1 MAASIT
7 VHSVLDKISKDHL
20 ECPICTNRFI
30 NPTMLDCL
38 HSFCFT
44 CLKELHQQD
53 LNNSI
58 LLCPLCRKKTAL
70 EDNKVDSLPKDFK
83 LNALVDEFT
92 VQEQLMEGHGS
103 EVKCQAC
110 NVEEHAA
117 IARCVDCDYFLC
129 QECQT
134 AHQRFP
140 VTKSHQVYMLAQLH
154 SGEVNYT
161 YRSKIREYI
170 PKCDKHSDQ
179 TLNIY
184 CNTCQKLECTTCTIL
199 DHANQP
205 HNPIGIPEALD
216 KCKQEVVELIAK
228 AEKCKADI
236 QTAMEQASES
246 RKKLESSYAE
256 TNMKIAQKAAKERAK
271 ITEEEKQL
279 KQEAERVYKDR
290 VQTFETAEATNT
302 KEVTQV
308 EHKLDEVNQFMTQA
322 SSHEILDF
330 KLKLKNNLDE
340 LTKIQGEIVSDRLS
354 FLEFEEGERS
364 VGRLVLEDEQQAKA
378 EAQAKEH
385 ETIHT
390 KQEWELKES
399 FSQFDFTH
407 FLEVRFV
414 AAFSDNEIVV
424 LDIGHNAL
432 FTLKSQVAAN
442 TSQSTHCPQR
452 LKLKGLSEPKALT
465 VGNNDHL
472 YVIDNREVKIFNRR
486 YKPHHQFNL
495 SVRDFYPSRLAVD
508 ENNLIA
514 VGYKEGL
521 ISLYNPDGSLIRTF
535 STPVNVNYLTSY
547 KERIIYSS
555 RGGVHLHS
563 VDYKGG
569 KVFSVD
575 IDQSE
580 DSYGV
585 CCDKDGSIFVAQ
597 NNWITGTNRICQ
609 YSPDGKYIGCVI
621 EDCGNAFDITFTP
634 SGNLVVAA
642 QTSVN
647 IFQVV
652 SQ

>member
-1 MAASIT
+1 MAARIT

-53 LNNSI
+53 PNNSI
-58 LLCPLCRKKTAL
+58 LLCPLCRKKTTL
-70 EDNKVDSLPKDFK
+70 EDKVDSLPKDFK
-83 LNALVDEFT
+83 LNALVEEFT
-92 VQEQLMEGHGS
+92 VQEQLIEGHGS

-110 NVEEHAA
+110 KRDHTAVSRCIDCEHF
-117 IARCVDCDYFLC
+117 ICH
-129 QECQT
+129 ECQQ
-134 AHQRFP
+134 AHQHMAILE
-140 VTKSHQVYMLAQLH
+140 SHKIYSLAQLQ
-154 SGEVNYT
+154 SGVVT

-170 PKCDKHSDQ
+170 PKCGKHSDQ

-199 DHANQP
+199 DHANQT
-205 HNPIGIPEALD
+205 HDPIGIPEALD
-216 KCKQEVVELIAK
+216 KCKQEVAELVAK

-246 RKKLESSYAE
+246 RKK
-256 TNMKIAQKAAKERAK
+256 RAK

-279 KQEAERVYKDR
+279 KQEAESVYKDR

-302 KEVTQV
+302 
-308 EHKLDEVNQFMTQA
+308 
-322 SSHEILDF
+322 
-330 KLKLKNNLDE
+330 
-340 LTKIQGEIVSDRLS
+340 IQGEIVSDRLS

-390 KQEWELKES
+390 KQKWKLKES
-399 FSQFDFTH
+399 FSQFGFTQ
-407 FLEVRFV
+407 FQTERFV
-414 AAFSDNEIVV
+414 TAFSDNEIVV
-424 LDIGHNAL
+424 LDIDHNTL
-432 FTLKSQVAAN
+432 FAFKPQVAAN

-452 LKLKGLSEPKALT
+452 LKLKGLSEPSALT

-472 YVIDNREVKIFNRR
+472 YVIDNREVKVLNRK
-486 YKPHHQFNL
+486 YMPHHQFQL
-495 SVRDFYPSRLAVD
+495 SERKLSPSCLAVD

-514 VGYKEGL
+514 VGYSKGQK

-535 STPVNVNYLTSY
+535 STPVQVDYLTLY

-555 RGGVHLHS
+555 RGDKHLHS

-575 IDQSE
+575 INQSE
-580 DSYGV
+580 DSWGI

-597 NNWITGTNRICQ
+597 YNGTTQNNRICQ
-609 YSPDGKYIGCVI
+609 YSSDGKYIGCVI
-621 EDCGNAFDITFTP
+621 EDCGDAYDITFTP
-634 SGNLVVAA
+634 SGNLVVEA
-642 QTSVN
+642 QTLVN
-647 IFQVV
+647 IFQVI